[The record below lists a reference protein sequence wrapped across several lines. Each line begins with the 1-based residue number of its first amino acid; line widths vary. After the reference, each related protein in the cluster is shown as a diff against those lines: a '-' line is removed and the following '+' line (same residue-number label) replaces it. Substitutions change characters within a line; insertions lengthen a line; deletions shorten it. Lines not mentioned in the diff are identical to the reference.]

1 MLSVGTQL
9 YTDDFHIEMEGLEF
23 TSVGDSINTVLQRG
37 AEDHLRSFA
46 DRVYPCDDMK
56 NRIRAMQILRAKLFE
71 LQLEEQQNEIAG
83 RRKAQVGSGARSEK
97 IRTYNWKDSR
107 VSDHRLG
114 QNFPLDNFIGG
125 DIGPAIGGC
134 QAMEQQEMLEELN
147 SEMSM

>member
-1 MLSVGTQL
+1 
-9 YTDDFHIEMEGLEF
+9 
-23 TSVGDSINTVLQRG
+23 
-37 AEDHLRSFA
+37 
-46 DRVYPCDDMK
+46 
-56 NRIRAMQILRAKLFE
+56 
-71 LQLEEQQNEIAG
+71 
-83 RRKAQVGSGARSEK
+83 
-97 IRTYNWKDSR
+97 